1 MDVQLTPLLEQANK
15 RETNLYFGDAVHLI
29 YGAELGYCWC
39 FERQEVK
46 SAYGRKRYN
55 VMGCYNA
62 VTSETITITNDTYIT
77 SSEIV
82 SMFKKLRDKHG
93 DETIHVILDNARYQK
108 CQLVKEAAKQYNI
121 NVVYLPAY
129 SPNLNLIER
138 LWKWLRKKCLCN
150 KYSKTFKDFCV
161 NIDEALSKT
170 SLDFL
175 GEVSSLL
182 THNFQV
188 LGA

>member
-1 MDVQLTPLLEQANK
+1 MVEQLKPLLELAKNK
-15 RETNLYFGDAVHLI
+15 KTNLYFGDAVHII

-39 FERQEVK
+39 FERREVK

-62 VTSETITITNDTYIT
+62 TTSETITVTNDTYIT

-82 SMFKKLRDKHG
+82 EMFKKLRAKHG
-93 DETIHVILDNARYQK
+93 KETIHVILDNARYQK
-108 CQLVKEAAKQYNI
+108 CQLVKDASNQYNI
-121 NVVYLPAY
+121 TIVYLPSY

-150 KYSKTFKDFCV
+150 KYSKTFEEFCTKI
-161 NIDEALSKT
+161 NEALSQT
-170 SLDFL
+170 STTFL
-175 GEVSSLL
+175 EEVASLL
-182 THNFQV
+182 SHNFQV
-188 LGA
+188 MGE

>member
-1 MDVQLTPLLEQANK
+1 MDEQLTPLLEKAKNK
-15 RETNLYFGDAVHLI
+15 ETNLYFGDAVHII

-62 VTSETITITNDTYIT
+62 ITSETLTVTNDTYIT
-77 SSEIV
+77 SNEIV
-82 SMFKKLRDKHG
+82 RMFKKLRDKHG
-93 DETIHVILDNARYQK
+93 EEPIDVILDNARYQK
-108 CQLVKEAAKQYNI
+108 CQLVKDAAEQYKINI
-121 NVVYLPAY
+121 VYLPAY

-150 KYSKTFKDFCV
+150 KYSKTFIEFCKK
-161 NIDEALSKT
+161 IDDALLKT
-170 SLDFL
+170 STNFLD
-175 GEVSSLL
+175 EVSSLL

-188 LGA
+188 LGN